1 MRSHRLPQEETCPVP
16 DSLLGEMYRAN
27 PNGLTTL
34 VQSVPSRV
42 RAMLAIYCYP
52 RAHLSS
58 MALVIASSCEK
69 EDLINFGG
77 DLGAVMFEQARRS
90 SNVVQLELNSRRNVS
105 LSSGAIMQVVI
116 DQDLI

>member
-1 MRSHRLPQEETCPVP
+1 MHAHRLPQEETCPIP

-27 PNGLTTL
+27 PIGLTAL
-34 VQSVPSRV
+34 VQSVPSNV

-52 RAHLSS
+52 RAHLSPI
-58 MALVIASSCEK
+58 ALVIAASCEK

-77 DLGAVMFEQARRS
+77 DLGAAMYEQARRS
-90 SNVVQLELNSRRNVS
+90 SNVVRSAQNNRRNVS
-105 LSSGAIMQVVI
+105 LSSGAIMQIVI